1 MPAGA
6 VLISPWVDLTHSFPS
21 LNGDSSYDY
30 VPAHGFLQKPS
41 AAWPPPNA
49 DEMTDIALHA
59 VEKAV
64 RDDLSRKSTQKARR
78 EVTEEAVRGFSVE
91 HAPENWNPKENLG
104 NPDGTKGAY
113 LTPGTT
119 TYGAG
124 YDLSI
129 MIDGRMIEIRDQIQM
144 YTTNQLISHPLVS
157 PVLQPSLGGLPP
169 LLILTGGGEI
179 LRDEQI
185 YLAHKAA
192 NPAQYSPGEAYLDE
206 YPEAR
211 ELIHKWKPT
220 DVQLQVWED
229 LCHVAPTLSFT
240 RPAKYMYRSIAQF
253 GAWVLARAQKTEI
266 EILDD
271 DDVSIIS
278 EGSDEG
284 SGEEKLKRE
293 ASAVEHGIAQGRAV
307 AREKSG
313 KAGEPLAAF
322 QNHMI
327 RQRVDRHGRI
337 YPLGSPSSLPALQ
350 MAANEIGV
358 IKPGPVERW
367 LNAKREWDTK
377 FAREKRKIQKQRI
390 REMAKG
396 FQDWDD
402 DDVPPPSALAG
413 RRGLHM
419 PKEQKKGRSW
429 GMSLW
434 SLWGS
439 SHDEKTIEREEK
451 ADKEPETSI
460 ATEDNGANA
469 PPVNGSRLN
478 GQSRSRSRH
487 RAVTDTGQSA
497 DGVFDTSRNIS
508 AAQPPY
514 MRPEQASVT
523 QEIPNFSLLS
533 PRLPHVTQTSHDRLK
548 ADLASV
554 EISDSNRPTAGGT
567 AFPFKLGTHLNADN
581 ASMITLTSQTGVVT
595 PKGNGAGGQLGEGL
609 QQSPLKNDISSVVEA
624 EDGGWVREER
634 AEVREGPEMS
644 DARPVM
650 ERFETARKEL

>member
-21 LNGDSSYDY
+21 LNSDSSHDY

-41 AAWPPPNA
+41 PAWPPPNA
-49 DEMTDIALHA
+49 DEMADIALHA
-59 VEKAV
+59 VEKAI
-64 RDDLSRKSTQKARR
+64 RHDLSKRSTQEARR
-78 EVTEEAVRGFSVE
+78 EVMEEAVRGFAGE
-91 HAPENWNPKENLG
+91 KAPEKCNLKENLG
-104 NPDGTKGAY
+104 NSDGINGAD

-119 TYGAG
+119 IRGAG
-124 YDLSI
+124 HDMSI
-129 MIDGRMIEIRDQIQM
+129 MIDGRMIEIKDQIQM

-192 NPAQYSPGEAYLDE
+192 NPAQYPPSEAYLDE

-211 ELIHKWKPT
+211 EIIHNWKPT

-253 GAWVLARAQKTEI
+253 GAWVLARAQKTAI
-266 EILDD
+266 AILDD

-278 EGSDEG
+278 EGSDDG
-284 SGEEKLKRE
+284 SGEEKLQRE
-293 ASAVEHGIAQGRAV
+293 ASAVDDGIAQGRAV
-307 AREKSG
+307 TREKVG

-327 RQRVDRHGRI
+327 RQRVDRHGHI
-337 YPLGSPSSLPALQ
+337 YPLESPSSLPALQ
-350 MAANEIGV
+350 MTANEIGV

-367 LNAKREWDTK
+367 LNAKKEWDTK
-377 FAREKRKIQKQRI
+377 FAREKRKIQKLRI
-390 REMAKG
+390 KDMAKG

-460 ATEDNGANA
+460 ATEHDGANA
-469 PPVNGSRLN
+469 PTGNGSRSSARL
-478 GQSRSRSRH
+478 RSRSRH

-497 DGVFDTSRNIS
+497 DGILDTSRNITPP
-508 AAQPPY
+508 QPSD
-514 MRPEQASVT
+514 MSSEQSSPT
-523 QEIPNFSLLS
+523 QEILNPSLLS
-533 PRLPHVTQTSHDRLK
+533 PHATQTSHDK
-548 ADLASV
+548 PQKDLASV
-554 EISDSNRPTAGGT
+554 EISEHNRPTADGVT
-567 AFPFKLGTHLNADN
+567 AFPFKLNTHLNADN
-581 ASMITLTSQTGVVT
+581 ASTITLTSQTGMLT
-595 PKGNGAGGQLGEGL
+595 PKGNEERRQLGDGL
-609 QQSPLKNDISSVVEA
+609 PQSPLKNEISLAVEA
-624 EDGGWVREER
+624 EDRQE
-634 AEVREGPEMS
+634 
-644 DARPVM
+644 
-650 ERFETARKEL
+650 